1 MSSKKSIFQKNKEKK
16 QEIIKKYGL
25 HENDSGSP
33 KVQIA
38 LLTERIKYIADHLK
52 KHKKDNHTRRGL
64 LKVVGERRRLI
75 KYLQRTDSDKE
86 GVAKF
91 LKEMGL

>member
-1 MSSKKSIFQKNKEKK
+1 MASKKSLFQKNKEKK

-25 HENDSGSP
+25 HENDDGSP

-38 LLTERIKYIADHLK
+38 LLTEKINYIANHLK

-64 LKVVGERRRLI
+64 LKAVGARRRLI
-75 KYLQRTDSDKE
+75 KYLQRTSTNKEEVDS
-86 GVAKF
+86 F

>member
-1 MSSKKSIFQKNKEKK
+1 MASKKSLFQRDKQKK

-25 HENDSGSP
+25 HDKDDGSP

-38 LLTERIKYIADHLK
+38 LLTEKINYIANHLK

-64 LKVVGERRRLI
+64 LKAVGARRRLI
-75 KYLQRTDSDKE
+75 KYLQRTSDKE
-86 GVAKF
+86 DVDKF